1 MFIREKNEVLTV
13 RIESAKLNSKTSR
26 KIKHMMPNN
35 REFNAE
41 NQDLTL
47 QISVSD
53 IYPGRQI
60 NAKTPF

>member
-1 MFIREKNEVLTV
+1 MSIREEDEVLAV
-13 RIESAKLNSKTSR
+13 RVESAKVNSKMSR

-47 QISVSD
+47 KSCQHNPCWI
-53 IYPGRQI
+53 
-60 NAKTPF
+60 KL